1 MKDTIELSDVTE
13 GGAELFLYQSGYL
26 TLKSFEGN
34 VCHLGFPNAEVRQA
48 LYDIVLPTLTMKKN
62 YDVNSLQTDLYTYME
77 NGNLEKGMQAL
88 KALVADVP
96 YSNKKMKSMY
106 MEERYRLIIS
116 TIFNA
121 IGFDVEVEK
130 MLSTGRIDAIV
141 KTSKYIYVLELK
153 LTSNG
158 GLNAATKQILDRQ
171 YLAPF
176 EADKRKV
183 IGLAIELDN
192 KGKGLID
199 WQKAESE
206 QQGES

>member
-1 MKDTIELSDVTE
+1 
-13 GGAELFLYQSGYL
+13 
-26 TLKSFEGN
+26 
-34 VCHLGFPNAEVRQA
+34 
-48 LYDIVLPTLTMKKN
+48 
-62 YDVNSLQTDLYTYME
+62 ME

-176 EADKRKV
+176 EV